1 MKELSRIIR
10 NERRRQEMTQL
21 ELAEKIG
28 VSSVTMNKIEKGH
41 STSFNTIRKICEVL
55 GLKIAISR
63 IENVED

>member
-1 MKELSRIIR
+1 
-10 NERRRQEMTQL
+10 MTQL

-41 STSFNTIRKICEVL
+41 STSFNTIRKICEAL
-55 GLKIAISR
+55 GLKIEISR

>member
-21 ELAEKIG
+21 ELAGKIG

-55 GLKIAISR
+55 GLKIEISR

>member
-55 GLKIAISR
+55 GLRIDISR
-63 IENVED
+63 VENVED